1 MPALRLG
8 GRFVVSYAAFK
19 RHYSLFPASAVV
31 SAALGAELEPY
42 LSGKA
47 TLRFPVAR
55 PVPLDLVKRV
65 VEIRL
70 AEVEQRDGAPD

>member
-1 MPALRLG
+1 MCRQFAQRPAAPRWPD
-8 GRFVVSYAAFK
+8 R
-19 RHYSLFPASAVV
+19 SLPHRQR
-31 SAALGAELEPY
+31 AALGAELEPY